1 MAGTLP
7 GSVELPRAA
16 VRALRRRALR
26 RRALRRRGRRA
37 GALPEGMLFKEG
49 MLLRGH
55 LEHAAALL
63 LELLLG
69 TVPPLALLLVL
80 LRPPLALLR
89 LPGEIP
95 A

>member
-1 MAGTLP
+1 
-7 GSVELPRAA
+7 
-16 VRALRRRALR
+16 
-26 RRALRRRGRRA
+26 
-37 GALPEGMLFKEG
+37 MLFKEG

-69 TVPPLALLLVL
+69 VEPPLALLLVL

-89 LPGEIP
+89 LPDEIP

>member
-1 MAGTLP
+1 
-7 GSVELPRAA
+7 
-16 VRALRRRALR
+16 
-26 RRALRRRGRRA
+26 
-37 GALPEGMLFKEG
+37 MLFKEG

-69 TVPPLALLLVL
+69 AEPPLALLLVL
-80 LRPPLALLR
+80 LRPPLVLLR

>member
-1 MAGTLP
+1 MAATHP
-7 GSVELPRAA
+7 GSAELPRAA

-26 RRALRRRGRRA
+26 RRAVRRRGRRA

-55 LEHAAALL
+55 LEHAAALF

-69 TVPPLALLLVL
+69 VEPPLALLLVL
-80 LRPPLALLR
+80 LRPPLVLLR